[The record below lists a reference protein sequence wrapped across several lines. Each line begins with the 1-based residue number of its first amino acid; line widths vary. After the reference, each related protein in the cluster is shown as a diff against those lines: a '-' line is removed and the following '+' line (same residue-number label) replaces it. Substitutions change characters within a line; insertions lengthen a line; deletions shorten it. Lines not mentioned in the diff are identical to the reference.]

1 MELRKNII
9 TALLI
14 AVGFILS
21 QIIPGIIV
29 GMKFDLMLSVMFVC
43 LLINKEFKNVL
54 VTAFLG
60 GVITAMTTTFP
71 GGQLPNLIDKFITC
85 MMVYFIIRI
94 MGKFRKNLLGI
105 GMVAF
110 IGTLI
115 SGSVF
120 LTSASMIVGL
130 PAKFKL
136 LFMGI
141 VLPTAFA
148 NVLVTILVYK
158 AVNVAMKISKIK
170 FINE

>member
-14 AVGFILS
+14 AIGFILS

-43 LLINKEFKNVL
+43 LLINREFKNVL

-71 GGQLPNLIDKFITC
+71 GGQLQQLSLLDLACMIVYQKPTKSPNS
-85 MMVYFIIRI
+85 
-94 MGKFRKNLLGI
+94 RKNLLGI

-110 IGTLI
+110 LGTLI
-115 SGSVF
+115 SGSAF
-120 LTSASMIVGL
+120 LASASMIVGL

-148 NVLVTILVYK
+148 NILVTILVYK
-158 AVNVAMKISKIK
+158 AVNIAMKISKIK
-170 FINE
+170 FANQ